1 MSVTAPA
8 PRVVYQRRVSGMG
21 QCEAPETTTPV
32 PDEELTPL
40 EGSRLLEELED
51 VDDVEDVE
59 VEAAVDD
66 VDEVVPGMVSALI
79 AVNTPRPANAP
90 SAVQAVMRFS
100 AWSAASRAR
109 TLPSIFVGSMPESLR
124 RGTEPDLGI
133 G

>member
-1 MSVTAPA
+1 MPEPAAGLRKRRGPGPA
-8 PRVVYQRRVSGMG
+8 PGVVYQRRVSGMG

-66 VDEVVPGMVSALI
+66 VDEVGPGMAAALN
-79 AVNTPRPANAP
+79 AVNTPRQANAP
-90 SAVQAVMRFS
+90 TTAPPATRVRPCQA
-100 AWSAASRAR
+100 
-109 TLPSIFVGSMPESLR
+109 
-124 RGTEPDLGI
+124 
-133 G
+133 